1 MHPKEQVNQLLKYRD
16 ELRKLARESNMIRGD
31 QDKIKMLIASAKNS
45 NSQNMIVS
53 SGGVQQSCDEDVRR
67 QKIMNQFRT
76 IEKIKQM
83 ETGTRQIMPNQMMMT
98 SVKSQNVLETKTDLN
113 KISTIGHRHPS

>member
-53 SGGVQQSCDEDVRR
+53 SGGVQQSSDEDVRR

-83 ETGTRQIMPNQMMMT
+83 ETGTR
-98 SVKSQNVLETKTDLN
+98 
-113 KISTIGHRHPS
+113 

>member
-1 MHPKEQVNQLLKYRD
+1 
-16 ELRKLARESNMIRGD
+16 MIRGD

-53 SGGVQQSCDEDVRR
+53 SGGVQQSSDEDVRR

-83 ETGTRQIMPNQMMMT
+83 ETGTRQIMPNQMMT